1 MLLLASPGIMAI
13 SAAAHMKSLSR
24 LLHDH
29 MPVDELD
36 PARKE
41 ALLEQHMFF
50 SNLLL
55 MGMSVFSLIKCAAAF
70 VSILVGL
77 PGSES
82 MHPLLLS
89 GCVFLLMLSFFQLNY
104 GRLSVARIQLV
115 ALLLHLSIL
124 LRELHPDLT
133 DDTLVMAFKVT
144 AGLALINHL
153 RALQLQISFLFVK
166 VVYLRSSF
174 TAAMFVD
181 EICAIV
187 LLWVTWFAVQ
197 TCQKQFLLMTQ
208 KIADAKASLE
218 AVRAMLAS
226 QCDAEACLSSELVF
240 QDPTSKL
247 AHFLGC
253 EVEQLRSRSFDEFL
267 VESDR
272 QRFKSLIG
280 SSVHALA
287 LEFDQQGQ
295 GQKKQHHALAA
306 TVTLSGACRQIEVNL
321 RLCCVPAAE
330 FNDRFF
336 LVALNV
342 SQDRVPDFESLDP
355 AAAAAAG
362 ASSESESTDLEQELP
377 TARTYSDGAGGTSC
391 NLQLQARNKDDNNAF
406 NSVSVIFDSR
416 TLEVSDLRVSLGIGS
431 WKRSERTFL
440 KNCVMEDIW
449 PGVSS
454 WLKAW
459 SQGQASVVPPPIV
472 LFRFP
477 QLFCLRNVLAARQ
490 ADLKILRGAEGRPTG
505 EVRLRLRNIRLR
517 TVSPDGRKG
526 KPKRRSSSPSLAGES
541 WCSTGAAIL
550 SPPGGRK
557 PKAGLCKESQD
568 PY

>member
-1 MLLLASPGIMAI
+1 MAI
-13 SAAAHMKSLSR
+13 SVAAHMKSLSQ

-89 GCVFLLMLSFFQLNY
+89 GCVFLLVLSFFQLSY

-166 VVYLRSSF
+166 VVYLRSTF
-174 TAAMFVD
+174 TTAMFVD

-280 SSVHALA
+280 SSVHALE

-295 GQKKQHHALAA
+295 DQAEKPKQHHALAA
-306 TVTLSGACRQIEVNL
+306 AVTLSGACRQIEVNL

-355 AAAAAAG
+355 AAIK
-362 ASSESESTDLEQELP
+362 ESEGDSTEEQEP
-377 TARTYSDGAGGTSC
+377 PAGTHTDGTGC

-431 WKRSERTFL
+431 WKRSDRTFV
-440 KNCVMEDIW
+440 KNCIVEDIW

-505 EVRLRLRNIRLR
+505 EVCLRLRNIRLR
-517 TVSPDGRKG
+517 TMSPPGR

-550 SPPGGRK
+550 SPPHRK
-557 PKAGLCKESQD
+557 SKANLGKASREA
-568 PY
+568 

>member
-1 MLLLASPGIMAI
+1 MAI
-13 SAAAHMKSLSR
+13 SVAAHIKSLSE
-24 LLHDH
+24 LLHDN

-82 MHPLLLS
+82 MRPLLFS
-89 GCVFLLMLSFFQLNY
+89 GCVFLLMLSFFQLSY

-166 VVYLRSSF
+166 VVYLRSTF
-174 TAAMFVD
+174 TTAMFVD

-226 QCDAEACLSSELVF
+226 QCDAEACLSSGLIF
-240 QDPTSKL
+240 QDPSSKL

-253 EVEQLRSRSFDEFL
+253 EKEQLRSRSFDEFL

-287 LEFDQQGQ
+287 LEFDQHQGQ
-295 GQKKQHHALAA
+295 ASEKPKQHHALAA

-336 LVALNV
+336 LLALNV

-355 AAAAAAG
+355 AAI
-362 ASSESESTDLEQELP
+362 SESESASTEEQELP
-377 TARTYSDGAGGTSC
+377 ARTQTDGTGC

-416 TLEVSDLRVSLGIGS
+416 TLELSDLRVSLGIGS
-431 WKRSERTFL
+431 WKRSDRTFL
-440 KNCVMEDIW
+440 KNCIMEDVW

-505 EVRLRLRNIRLR
+505 EVCLRLRNIRLR
-517 TVSPDGRKG
+517 TMSPPGR

-550 SPPGGRK
+550 SPPHRK
-557 PKAGLCKESQD
+557 SKANLGKAAREA
-568 PY
+568 

>member
-1 MLLLASPGIMAI
+1 
-13 SAAAHMKSLSR
+13 
-24 LLHDH
+24 
-29 MPVDELD
+29 
-36 PARKE
+36 
-41 ALLEQHMFF
+41 
-50 SNLLL
+50 
-55 MGMSVFSLIKCAAAF
+55 
-70 VSILVGL
+70 
-77 PGSES
+77 

-89 GCVFLLMLSFFQLNY
+89 GCVFLLMLSFFQLSY

-166 VVYLRSSF
+166 VVYLRS
-174 TAAMFVD
+174 TLTTAMFVD

-267 VESDR
+267 LESDR

-295 GQKKQHHALAA
+295 GQKQKQHHALAA

-355 AAAAAAG
+355 AAAAG
-362 ASSESESTDLEQELP
+362 ASSESDSTDFEQGP
-377 TARTYSDGAGGTSC
+377 QTARTYTDGAGGASC

-431 WKRSERTFL
+431 WKRSDRTFL

-477 QLFCLRNVLAARQ
+477 QLCLRNVLAARQ

-517 TVSPDGRKG
+517 TMSPDGRKG

-550 SPPGGRK
+550 SPP
-557 PKAGLCKESQD
+557 AGSPRQGSAKNRRNREPL
-568 PY
+568 